1 MQQPEIPSSSKTNH
15 RLPRGRAY
23 DPWEHAE
30 VAGVQVIVRPI
41 RTANELW
48 LPDYNT
54 IVIRSGL
61 RSIHQRVALAHG
73 IGHAELAHEDDR
85 PKHEHQADRYASL
98 YLIDPRELRDMQSW
112 SDDPWKIAGEL
123 GVTQRLLEAFL
134 RPAG

>member
-1 MQQPEIPSSSKTNH
+1 MRQPQTQSSDRTSH

-23 DPWEHAE
+23 DPWQHADTI
-30 VAGVQVIVRPI
+30 GLQVIVAPI

-48 LPDYNT
+48 LPDHDT

-61 RSIHQRVALAHG
+61 RSVHQRVALAHG
-73 IGHAELAHEDDR
+73 VAHAELAHVDDR

-98 YLIDPRELRDMQSW
+98 YLIDPVELDELRTW
-112 SDDPWKIAGEL
+112 SDDPWKVAGEL
-123 GVTQRLLEAFL
+123 GVTQRLLDAFL